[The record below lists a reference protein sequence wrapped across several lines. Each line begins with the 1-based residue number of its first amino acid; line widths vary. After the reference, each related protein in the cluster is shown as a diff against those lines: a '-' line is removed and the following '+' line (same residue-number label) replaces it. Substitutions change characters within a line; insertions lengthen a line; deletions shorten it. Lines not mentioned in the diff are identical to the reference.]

1 MNNLEDKK
9 IMSIGYE
16 DTDKKLEIEIYGLKF
31 EINKEKI
38 SKNKKI
44 DEING
49 NEKDLEN
56 QIEELLG
63 ANAVEKIN
71 RKRVSDGYS
80 EMTIDVQVQVLKF
93 IYITYIKSITTGMTN
108 DLTNVIEIEK
118 NKVIN
123 MQNRQE
129 KRNYNRN
136 RRYNNRNYRRY

>member
-1 MNNLEDKK
+1 MNNLENKK
-9 IMSIGYE
+9 MMSIGYE

-38 SKNKKI
+38 SKNEKI

-49 NEKDLEN
+49 NENDLEN

-71 RKRVSDGYS
+71 RKRISDGYS

>member
-1 MNNLEDKK
+1 MNNLENKK
-9 IMSIGYE
+9 MMSIGYE

-31 EINKEKI
+31 EVNKEKI

-44 DEING
+44 DEINV
-49 NEKDLEN
+49 NENDLEN

-63 ANAVEKIN
+63 ANAIEKIN
-71 RKRVSDGYS
+71 RKRISDGYS

>member
-1 MNNLEDKK
+1 MNNLENKK
-9 IMSIGYE
+9 MMSIGYE

-44 DEING
+44 DEIKG
-49 NEKDLEN
+49 NENDLEN

-71 RKRVSDGYS
+71 KKRVSDGHN

-108 DLTNVIEIEK
+108 DLTNVIKTEK

>member
-1 MNNLEDKK
+1 MNNLENKK
-9 IMSIGYE
+9 MMSIGYE

-49 NEKDLEN
+49 NENDLEN

-71 RKRVSDGYS
+71 KKRVSDGHN

>member
-38 SKNKKI
+38 NKNKKI

-49 NEKDLEN
+49 NENDLEN

-63 ANAVEKIN
+63 ANAIEKIN
-71 RKRVSDGYS
+71 RKRISDGYS

-93 IYITYIKSITTGMTN
+93 IYITYIKSITTGITN